1 MSLMDSLSSMLGSS
15 RGRKC
20 PDCGSMM
27 ENGECPECGY
37 GSEEMDNEMDD
48 SCETMETQ
56 NLLDLRDSLQN
67 CMKIVDRM
75 IVNQSKEEDDD
86 SEEESAPVNTI
97 VWSVQK

>member
-1 MSLMDSLSSMLGSS
+1 MSLMDSLSSMLGST

-20 PDCGSMM
+20 PDCGSTM

-37 GSEEMDNEMDD
+37 GSEMENEMDD
-48 SCETMETQ
+48 SHETQETQ

-67 CMKIVDRM
+67 CIKIVDRM
-75 IVNQSKEEDDD
+75 IVNQSSEEDDD
-86 SEEESAPVNTI
+86 EEESPAPVNTI